1 MKKLLFC
8 FAMVAVLSFSALFTV
23 GAADQKIVLTVAH
36 VAVEGQFHP
45 YNEGLKK
52 MQEVLDAK
60 TGGRV
65 KLKIYAGGSLSSDEK
80 EMLNMIKNDSLDMA
94 IVAPSPLATFSPMI
108 SILGLPYIFKSLD
121 HAEAMMSGEVGKVMR
136 DELVKKNF
144 YPLSYWIGK
153 GFRSVNS
160 SKRPVVTPA
169 DLKGQK
175 VRVMEDP
182 AYIDA
187 FKAFGAN
194 PVPIAWGELHT
205 SLQTRTVDAHE
216 NDPPVIND
224 YGFIEFAKY
233 FSLTEHSLMPIVV
246 VMKAS
251 KLNALEPE
259 VKAALLEAADAA
271 RTVSRKTADTLLQ
284 TAYAG
289 IKKQG
294 GIINEVDKEA
304 FFKLAKPVV
313 ESYKT
318 KFGQD
323 GARLIEIML
332 K

>member
-1 MKKLLFC
+1 
-8 FAMVAVLSFSALFTV
+8 
-23 GAADQKIVLTVAH
+23 
-36 VAVEGQFHP
+36 
-45 YNEGLKK
+45 

-187 FKAFGAN
+187 FKGFGA
-194 PVPIAWGELHT
+194 
-205 SLQTRTVDAHE
+205 TRFRSPGRASYVASDE
-216 NDPPVIND
+216 NRRCSRKRSSCLND
-224 YGFIEFAKY
+224 YGFIEFAN
-233 FSLTEHSLMPIVV
+233 I
-246 VMKAS
+246 
-251 KLNALEPE
+251 
-259 VKAALLEAADAA
+259 
-271 RTVSRKTADTLLQ
+271 SR
-284 TAYAG
+284 
-289 IKKQG
+289 
-294 GIINEVDKEA
+294 
-304 FFKLAKPVV
+304 
-313 ESYKT
+313 
-318 KFGQD
+318 
-323 GARLIEIML
+323 
-332 K
+332 

>member
-1 MKKLLFC
+1 
-8 FAMVAVLSFSALFTV
+8 
-23 GAADQKIVLTVAH
+23 
-36 VAVEGQFHP
+36 
-45 YNEGLKK
+45 
-52 MQEVLDAK
+52 
-60 TGGRV
+60 
-65 KLKIYAGGSLSSDEK
+65 
-80 EMLNMIKNDSLDMA
+80 
-94 IVAPSPLATFSPMI
+94 
-108 SILGLPYIFKSLD
+108 
-121 HAEAMMSGEVGKVMR
+121 
-136 DELVKKNF
+136 
-144 YPLSYWIGK
+144 
-153 GFRSVNS
+153 
-160 SKRPVVTPA
+160 
-169 DLKGQK
+169 
-175 VRVMEDP
+175 
-182 AYIDA
+182 
-187 FKAFGAN
+187 
-194 PVPIAWGELHT
+194 
-205 SLQTRTVDAHE
+205 
-216 NDPPVIND
+216 
-224 YGFIEFAKY
+224 
-233 FSLTEHSLMPIVV
+233 MPIVV